1 MTSGDKAT
9 VAVLMVV
16 GTILSGWALLEL
28 LTGFPDLVEWI
39 KLGCGLLCYSGG
51 CLMLLWPTLKT
62 KRHAE
67 PEPEPQRREA
77 PKASVGIDV
86 EGSNFKVEFVMRRR
100 SYATLA
106 AAILA
111 TGAALLYV
119 AYYTGN
125 FAALENGSTGYTVPI
140 AAAVSGAFKIAT
152 ICICLAAGAFWAGY
166 LAPARPLVLAGAI
179 LAALC
184 VVTVILWAIFSAPAM
199 ILGFVGYARV
209 KKPHV
214 QYVPKD
220 ENDE

>member
-9 VAVLMVV
+9 VAVLLIV
-16 GTILSGWALLEL
+16 GVGLSAWGLLSVLNGMGAWLIL
-28 LTGFPDLVEWI
+28 LTGVACFA
-39 KLGCGLLCYSGG
+39 GGLL
-51 CLMLLWPTLKT
+51 MVLWPELKPKPKT
-62 KRHAE
+62 E
-67 PEPEPQRREA
+67 PKPEPQRREA

-214 QYVPKD
+214 QYVPMD